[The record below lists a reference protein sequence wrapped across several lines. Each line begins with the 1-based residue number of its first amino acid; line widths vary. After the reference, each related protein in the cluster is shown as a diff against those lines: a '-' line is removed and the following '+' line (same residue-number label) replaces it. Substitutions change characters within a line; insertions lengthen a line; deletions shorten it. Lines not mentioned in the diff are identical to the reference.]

1 MTPGGV
7 RIGTPAITT
16 RGLQESDMTQIAAWM
31 HQAITSRSDTS
42 KLAQLKKQVV
52 DFAKQYPLP
61 SDR

>member
-1 MTPGGV
+1 
-7 RIGTPAITT
+7 
-16 RGLQESDMTQIAAWM
+16 MTQIAAWM
-31 HQAITSRSDTS
+31 HQAITSRSDTN